1 MYRCVRG
8 CTPAQHHGAER
19 REHQAVAR
27 ALPSGRPGAALGGV
41 PIHPPLTI
49 RPPTLCLPRSS
60 VGVSGSHVVPHPSP
74 AELTAEPKARAE
86 RIPSRRP
93 EPSRAKLS
101 ERASRATA
109 PFGTGRA
116 HRRPPLECRVQGAG
130 YRASC
135 TLGGHPSRPFRRSH
149 LASQPTLAHSRNR
162 SPSPP
167 GTVGLICAPLPAVA
181 SPHEAFLH
189 GGQTGGN
196 AAAAEPGAMTGVPRV
211 LDPIQKSVQFWS
223 GPRSYG
229 RTPGGSWWE
238 ALIRSRRRCSQVV
251 SPRETRLTCKLVSK

>member
-1 MYRCVRG
+1 MG
-8 CTPAQHHGAER
+8 R
-19 REHQAVAR
+19 RDGSIK
-27 ALPSGRPGAALGGV
+27 PSPGLLIGGV

-116 HRRPPLECRVQGAG
+116 PEGHPSSAGYRVQGTGPPVPCTPDAPRRPPLECRVQGAG
-130 YRASC
+130 HRASG

-167 GTVGLICAPLPAVA
+167 GTVLLAYL
-181 SPHEAFLH
+181 
-189 GGQTGGN
+189 
-196 AAAAEPGAMTGVPRV
+196 
-211 LDPIQKSVQFWS
+211 
-223 GPRSYG
+223 
-229 RTPGGSWWE
+229 
-238 ALIRSRRRCSQVV
+238 
-251 SPRETRLTCKLVSK
+251 LTCLLTYLLTCLLTYLLTYSQAESVALTAGDCRPHLRSAAGGRIAT

>member
-1 MYRCVRG
+1 MLGCVASYFATHG
-8 CTPAQHHGAER
+8 IGHVPMCTWLHARPAPWGGETGASGR
-19 REHQAVAR
+19 RPGSAF
-27 ALPSGRPGAALGGV
+27 RPGAALGGV

-116 HRRPPLECRVQGAG
+116 RRRPPLECRVQGAG

-135 TLGGHPSRPFRRSH
+135 TLHTGRAQEAAPRVQGTGCRAQGLLYPRRPPLETLPEVTPRIAAHAR
-149 LASQPTLAHSRNR
+149 SQPESVALTAGDCRPHLR
-162 SPSPP
+162 S
-167 GTVGLICAPLPAVA
+167 AA
-181 SPHEAFLH
+181 
-189 GGQTGGN
+189 GGRIAT
-196 AAAAEPGAMTGVPRV
+196 
-211 LDPIQKSVQFWS
+211 
-223 GPRSYG
+223 
-229 RTPGGSWWE
+229 
-238 ALIRSRRRCSQVV
+238 
-251 SPRETRLTCKLVSK
+251 